1 MLTVHHVNAVLVIAV
16 CAAAGVGALVAR
28 RRGAAGWVAHLL
40 ALAQTLLVAQ
50 VGLGLRRL
58 RAPVRCR
65 AVALCA
71 GRSADTA
78 RLVRGRDARRRGP
91 RGAGLHD
98 GMKISPFVRGMLI
111 IAAISLLVVVLNLET
126 ALSTAGVLLR
136 LGFFLAIALVAYL
149 FWRDF
154 GRREIGLWQSRQQ
167 WVFYGAVALLVV
179 DLGWFFIVG
188 VSGVDALVFFV
199 VAGVCVYAGV
209 RTWRDQR
216 RYG

>member
-1 MLTVHHVNAVLVIAV
+1 M
-16 CAAAGVGALVAR
+16 R
-28 RRGAAGWVAHLL
+28 
-40 ALAQTLLVAQ
+40 
-50 VGLGLRRL
+50 
-58 RAPVRCR
+58 
-65 AVALCA
+65 
-71 GRSADTA
+71 
-78 RLVRGRDARRRGP
+78 
-91 RGAGLHD
+91 
-98 GMKISPFVRGMLI
+98 ISPFVRGMLI

-188 VSGVDALVFFV
+188 VSGVDALIFFL
-199 VAGVCVYAGV
+199 VAGACVYAGV

>member
-1 MLTVHHVNAVLVIAV
+1 
-16 CAAAGVGALVAR
+16 
-28 RRGAAGWVAHLL
+28 
-40 ALAQTLLVAQ
+40 
-50 VGLGLRRL
+50 
-58 RAPVRCR
+58 
-65 AVALCA
+65 
-71 GRSADTA
+71 
-78 RLVRGRDARRRGP
+78 
-91 RGAGLHD
+91 
-98 GMKISPFVRGMLI
+98 MKISPFVRGMLI

-167 WVFYGAVALLVV
+167 WVFYGAVALLVA

-188 VSGVDALVFFV
+188 VSGVDALIFFL
-199 VAGVCVYAGV
+199 VAGACVYAGV

>member
-1 MLTVHHVNAVLVIAV
+1 
-16 CAAAGVGALVAR
+16 
-28 RRGAAGWVAHLL
+28 
-40 ALAQTLLVAQ
+40 
-50 VGLGLRRL
+50 
-58 RAPVRCR
+58 
-65 AVALCA
+65 
-71 GRSADTA
+71 
-78 RLVRGRDARRRGP
+78 
-91 RGAGLHD
+91 
-98 GMKISPFVRGMLI
+98 MKISPFVRGMLI

-167 WVFYGAVALLVV
+167 WVFYGAVALLVA
-179 DLGWFFIVG
+179 DLGWFFVVG
-188 VSGVDALVFFV
+188 VSGLDALVFFV

>member
-1 MLTVHHVNAVLVIAV
+1 M
-16 CAAAGVGALVAR
+16 R
-28 RRGAAGWVAHLL
+28 
-40 ALAQTLLVAQ
+40 
-50 VGLGLRRL
+50 
-58 RAPVRCR
+58 
-65 AVALCA
+65 
-71 GRSADTA
+71 
-78 RLVRGRDARRRGP
+78 
-91 RGAGLHD
+91 
-98 GMKISPFVRGMLI
+98 ISPFVRGMLI

-188 VSGVDALVFFV
+188 VSGVDALVFFL
-199 VAGVCVYAGV
+199 VAGACVYAGV

-216 RYG
+216 HYG